1 MAIRVHP
8 LVCRVK
14 VIPQMEN
21 LCQVHVYCFG
31 DANQPSHPLTPS
43 SPALNLSQH
52 QGLFQWVS
60 CSHQMTKI
68 LEFQLQHLSFQ
79 RVKIDWFD
87 LLAVQR
93 TLRSLLQHHSSKASI
108 LPCSAFF
115 TVQLSQAYMI
125 TGKTIALTLQTLVGR
140 EMSPL
145 FNSQVCHSFLV
156 KKRSSSDFMAAV
168 TVCSDFRAQEEKIC
182 HYFHLFSL
190 CLPWS
195 NGADAMILVF

>member
-21 LCQVHVYCFG
+21 LCQVHVYCFD

-87 LLAVQR
+87 LLAVQG
-93 TLRSLLQHHSSKASI
+93 TLRSLLQRYSMKASNS
-108 LPCSAFF
+108 LAFC
-115 TVQLSQAYMI
+115 LLYSP
-125 TGKTIALTLQTLVGR
+125 ALTSVHDHW
-140 EMSPL
+140 ED
-145 FNSQVCHSFLV
+145 HSLDSTDLGGQRNVSTFQQ
-156 KKRSSSDFMAAV
+156 SG
-168 TVCSDFRAQEEKIC
+168 
-182 HYFHLFSL
+182 
-190 CLPWS
+190 LP
-195 NGADAMILVF
+195 